1 MAGRLGA
8 SRLGVWSIKHLVA
21 PLHRRLYQTTG
32 RGGANILLL
41 TTTGR
46 RTGRTCTT
54 PVFYARS
61 DGRYLVCNV
70 RPAGERAN
78 PWVLNLR
85 ACPVATIQVGSEV
98 INCAARELVDAEL
111 QSRWPQLVAL
121 WPAYQKHFERSGQ
134 RAVFEL
140 TPAGP
145 V

>member
-21 PLHRRLYQTTG
+21 PLHRFWYRVTG
-32 RGGANILLL
+32 FGGASILLL

-46 RTGRTCTT
+46 RTGKPRTT
-54 PVFYARS
+54 PVFFVRAG
-61 DGRYLVCNV
+61 DGYVICNV
-70 RPAGERAN
+70 RPEGERVN

-85 ACPVATIQVGSEV
+85 ADGRASIQVGSQV
-98 INCAARELVDAEL
+98 IRCEARELGDAEL
-111 QSRWPQLVAL
+111 QSHWPQLVAL

-140 TPAGP
+140 SPL
-145 V
+145 